1 VVGVSSDVGDLVL
14 VLDFDFAGAY
24 DFEAGSAADF
34 PSSRSETDS

>member
-1 VVGVSSDVGDLVL
+1 VVGVSSDMGDLVL

-34 PSSRSETDS
+34 PSPRSETDS